1 MNAYQYYQQY
11 LEDLKNDAKTDYEG
25 IPKEELHMDD
35 YVNAFPKSMEEQD
48 TFRRVLKD
56 NGLLNEFDADLT
68 VLETKIK
75 YANEDGMLNHEDQ
88 IAKTRDAYDSTIQ
101 FIRDLAKHFGED
113 TILYDELLDNYDE
126 DDITVF
132 DTENDFVMWYYDMD
146 GLGYQKGVQD
156 ALRFETRQDWI
167 NSIKNDNTFD
177 LDDGRIAVVL
187 GL

>member
-1 MNAYQYYQQY
+1 
-11 LEDLKNDAKTDYEG
+11 
-25 IPKEELHMDD
+25 MDD

-88 IAKTRDAYDSTIQ
+88 IAKTRDAYDSTMQ

-113 TILYDELLDNYDE
+113 AILYDELLDNYDE

-132 DTENDFVMWYYDMD
+132 DTDDDFVMWYYDMD
-146 GLGYQKGVQD
+146 GAGYKEGVRD
-156 ALRFETRQDWI
+156 ALRFESRQAWI

-177 LDDGRIAVVL
+177 LDDGRIVVIM